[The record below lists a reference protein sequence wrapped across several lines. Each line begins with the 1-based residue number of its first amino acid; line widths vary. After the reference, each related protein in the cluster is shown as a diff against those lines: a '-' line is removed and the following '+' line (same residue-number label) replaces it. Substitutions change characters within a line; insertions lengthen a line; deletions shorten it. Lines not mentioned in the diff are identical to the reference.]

1 MIEKMQAQTVIDRIQ
16 CILASRTIHAQI
28 QESSMDGARKRPHD
42 AIGDN
47 EELSDIERLRQENA
61 RLRQENEALI
71 QRNSE
76 IEQQHAADR
85 STLNDIEQELEN
97 LSNEAN
103 CGICMNRPEND
114 ILLVCGHNFCGD
126 CISSWTATKIAQ
138 NAVVTCPQCRQNP
151 GEIGSFHHRQY
162 QQMVEMLV
170 NMDARKIQTETRAD
184 GSVYT
189 GQLRRGL
196 LQGRGKMVYANQDV
210 YDGNWD
216 EDKRQGHGVMT
227 YANGNTYDGNW
238 NQDKREGY
246 GKETDAEGNTYE
258 GMWLK
263 DRKHGKGV
271 WKEGNGN
278 MYEGDFEY
286 GWRHGQ
292 GKMTWT
298 DKEFHGMWESGNY
311 YDGTMTFANGE
322 VYQGTFKNGKKHG
335 QGHIK
340 YANGEQ
346 YEGEWFQNSR
356 SGHGQMRYQNGDVY
370 EGEWKADSFSEGC
383 YEYNNGDVYRGEW
396 YFAKKQG
403 EGVMEYA
410 NGDMYDGQW
419 YEGKRNG
426 NGEYSWSD
434 NSFYKGQWNNNQ
446 IDRTDGKYGEYT
458 LNDGRVYKGRWKN
471 NKIDGQIVTIPDLQE
486 NNPASSFCTA
496 YPCQYG
502 YIVTLV

>member
-1 MIEKMQAQTVIDRIQ
+1 MQAQTVIDRIQ
-16 CILASRTIHAQI
+16 CILASRTLHAQI
-28 QESSMDGARKRPHD
+28 QESSTGGVGKRSRD
-42 AIGDN
+42 ATDDY

-138 NAVVTCPQCRQNP
+138 NAAVTCPQCRQNP

-263 DRKHGKGV
+263 DRKHGI
-271 WKEGNGN
+271 
-278 MYEGDFEY
+278 
-286 GWRHGQ
+286 

-298 DKEFHGMWESGNY
+298 DKTF
-311 YDGTMTFANGE
+311 DGEWINGDYRKGLMIYSKGD
-322 VYQGTFKNGKKHG
+322 VYEGQFKNGKQHG
-335 QGHIK
+335 EGQIR
-340 YANGEQ
+340 YANGEE
-346 YEGEWFQNSR
+346 YDGEWFQNSR
-356 SGHGQMRYQNGDVY
+356 RGQGKMIFQNGEVY
-370 EGEWKADSFSEGC
+370 EGEWQADSLSDGS
-383 YEYNNGDVYRGEW
+383 YKYNNGDTYEGSW
-396 YFAKKQG
+396 YFKQRQG
-403 EGVMEYA
+403 DGVMHYA
-410 NGDMYDGQW
+410 NNDMYDGGW
-419 YEGKRNG
+419 YRNQRDG
-426 NGEYSWSD
+426 YGAY
-434 NSFYKGQWNNNQ
+434 FWNDGSVYRGRWKNNQ
-446 IDRTDGKYGEYT
+446 IDRTDQKLSCAEY
-458 LNDGRVYKGRWKN
+458 LSNDGTVYKGNWKN